1 MYSRTADMT
10 RLRRKHRDLAG
21 LAEFYSRLYADW
33 DAFVTQYC
41 DPSDHAP
48 PSFSSTGSRRPRQG
62 GSGYQH
68 SAHGTAG
75 SEVTGAWSNQPVVVR
90 EGECASADIGT
101 TSPRFK
107 AVLSSSQF
115 GGMEHTSEVSAA
127 EDVTLTT
134 SRKSSG
140 RRLANRFVDESNEAE
155 DIKPVIGSMKS
166 GRTGARAK
174 RARPSGEI
182 GAKNSVEVAGEI
194 ARAGLEGEVEDI
206 KPVIGSMK
214 SGRTGTRAKRAR
226 PSGEIGTKNRVE
238 VVGEIA
244 LTGLEGEVEDIKPV
258 IGSMKSG
265 RTGTRAKRA
274 RPSGEICTKNSVEV
288 AREIARAGLEEED
301 VKPDLAS
308 LNVKPDCGLTE
319 KGRRG
324 GSRTDCE
331 DIKPAVRKSRRN
343 RRRKRSRRSK
353 TGRKERSGEMAG
365 MGLEDE
371 DVKPDVS
378 LLAER
383 KVRRRSRRVWSLSPG
398 VLTRAMYRARLL
410 LLNTACCRRSPAASC
425 YASPASR
432 RPQSPPF
439 RLLSPSQIKIEP

>member
-1 MYSRTADMT
+1 
-10 RLRRKHRDLAG
+10 
-21 LAEFYSRLYADW
+21 
-33 DAFVTQYC
+33 
-41 DPSDHAP
+41 
-48 PSFSSTGSRRPRQG
+48 
-62 GSGYQH
+62 
-68 SAHGTAG
+68 
-75 SEVTGAWSNQPVVVR
+75 
-90 EGECASADIGT
+90 
-101 TSPRFK
+101 
-107 AVLSSSQF
+107 
-115 GGMEHTSEVSAA
+115 MEHTSEVSAA

-134 SRKSSG
+134 SRKSRG

-166 GRTGARAK
+166 GRTGRRAK

-182 GAKNSVEVAGEI
+182 GTKNSVEVAGEI

-214 SGRTGTRAKRAR
+214 SGRTGRRAKRAR
-226 PSGEIGTKNRVE
+226 PSGEIGTKNSVE
-238 VVGEIA
+238 VAGEIA
-244 LTGLEGEVEDIKPV
+244 RAGLEGGVEDIKPV

-265 RTGTRAKRA
+265 RTGRKAKLA
-274 RPSGEICTKNSVEV
+274 RPSGEIGTKNRVEV
-288 AREIARAGLEEED
+288 AGEIARAGLEEED

-308 LNVKPDCGLTE
+308 LNVKPDCGLAE

-331 DIKPAVRKSRRN
+331 DIKPAVRRN

-353 TGRKERSGEMAG
+353 TGRKERSGEMAV

-371 DVKPDVS
+371 DVKPDLS

-383 KVRRRSRRVWSLSPG
+383 KVRRRSMRVWSLSPG
-398 VLTRAMYRARLL
+398 VLTRAMCRARLL
-410 LLNTACCRRSPAASC
+410 LLNTACRRRSQAASC
-425 YASPASR
+425 HASPPLR

>member
-166 GRTGARAK
+166 GRTSRRAK

-182 GAKNSVEVAGEI
+182 GAKNRVEVAREI

-214 SGRTGTRAKRAR
+214 SGRTGTRAKRA
-226 PSGEIGTKNRVE
+226 S
-238 VVGEIA
+238 
-244 LTGLEGEVEDIKPV
+244 
-258 IGSMKSG
+258 
-265 RTGTRAKRA
+265 
-274 RPSGEICTKNSVEV
+274 PSGEICTKNSVEV

>member
-1 MYSRTADMT
+1 MYTRTADMT
-10 RLRRKHRDLAG
+10 RLRRKHRDLAS

-41 DPSDHAP
+41 DHAP
-48 PSFSSTGSRRPRQG
+48 PSFSSTGSRRPRHG

-68 SAHGTAG
+68 SAHATAG

-107 AVLSSSQF
+107 AVQSSSQF

-166 GRTGARAK
+166 GRTSRRAK

-182 GAKNSVEVAGEI
+182 GAKNSVEVA
-194 ARAGLEGEVEDI
+194 
-206 KPVIGSMK
+206 
-214 SGRTGTRAKRAR
+214 
-226 PSGEIGTKNRVE
+226 
-238 VVGEIA
+238 GEIA

-274 RPSGEICTKNSVEV
+274 SPSGEICTKNSVEV

-331 DIKPAVRKSRRN
+331 DIKPAVRRNRRN

-353 TGRKERSGEMAG
+353 TGRKERSGEMAV

-383 KVRRRSRRVWSLSPG
+383 KVRRRSMRVWSLGPG
-398 VLTRAMYRARLL
+398 VLTRAMCRARLL
-410 LLNTACCRRSPAASC
+410 LLNTACRRRSPAASC
-425 YASPASR
+425 HASPPLR